1 MRTAPWPGQK
11 VLASTLSRL
20 ADGLAL
26 AIKLPL
32 RAVHGD
38 SQQQNSCLFCTGCG
52 RLGSNGVVEKN
63 RQLETAGFVTAR
75 RTQVKDPRDVQVP
88 VGQFDQAH
96 DLMSTQKQGGRK
108 PCTSR
113 PRWPAAHPG
122 GRWHDEDHRCWHSWR
137 RARSN

>member
-1 MRTAPWPGQK
+1 MRVSKRFLFFPGSRVGPAGLLGTAQADGGLKCGLPLGQAK
-11 VLASTLSRL
+11 KCLLALSRL

-38 SQQQNSCLFCTGCG
+38 SQQQNSCVFCTGCG

-63 RQLETAGFVTAR
+63 RPLETAGFVTAR
-75 RTQVKDPRDVQVP
+75 RTRVKYPRDVQVP

-96 DLMSTQKQGGRK
+96 DLM
-108 PCTSR
+108 
-113 PRWPAAHPG
+113 
-122 GRWHDEDHRCWHSWR
+122 
-137 RARSN
+137 